1 MAALLLVIWPTEF
14 LAKVLAVVLSAV
26 IVAVGMQTATRRSS
40 VRSANRL
47 LATDLPEPSAPRRAA
62 TAAWLLAWSA
72 AGTVLMLATL
82 TALVALV
89 LPVIWLNGGDTVTI
103 IADVDIPSGAAG
115 SWTIAVAAGSLVAL
129 AYLCRAYVALMRR
142 LAPRL
147 LGHGLAE
154 RLAAAE
160 AEADLAAS
168 RNRLA
173 RDLHDSIGHL
183 LTTST
188 IQAAVARQVLET
200 DPESARLAL
209 ASIEDASRSALDDL
223 DRALGVLREE
233 PARIDA
239 GPTLADLGRL
249 CERAGA
255 DLTVDIAGDPDAL
268 PPMVSQEAFR
278 IVQEGITNA
287 LKHAPGAA
295 VALSIAVTDTHLD
308 LRISNPMPA
317 EPVARTQGRGLTGVA
332 ERARLLGGET
342 AAGPDPDGDWTLRAK
357 LPLA

>member
-1 MAALLLVIWPTEF
+1 
-14 LAKVLAVVLSAV
+14 
-26 IVAVGMQTATRRSS
+26 
-40 VRSANRL
+40 
-47 LATDLPEPSAPRRAA
+47 
-62 TAAWLLAWSA
+62 
-72 AGTVLMLATL
+72 MLASL
-82 TALVALV
+82 TALVALA

-129 AYLCRAYVALMRR
+129 AYLCGAYVALMRR
-142 LAPRL
+142 LARRF

-154 RLAAAE
+154 RLAADE
-160 AEADLAAS
+160 AEADRAAS

-188 IQAAVARQVLET
+188 IQAAVARQVLES

-209 ASIEDASRSALDDL
+209 ASIEDASRNALDDL

-233 PARIDA
+233 PAEPGA
-239 GPTLADLGRL
+239 GPTLADLGQL

-255 DLTVDIAGDPDAL
+255 DLTVEVAGDPDTL

-287 LKHAPGAA
+287 LKHAAGTA
-295 VALSIAVTDTHLD
+295 VSLKIAITDDHLD
-308 LRISNPMPA
+308 LRITNPMTT
-317 EPVARTQGRGLTGVA
+317 EPSATAQGRGLTGIE

-342 AAGPDPDGDWTLRAK
+342 TAGPGPEGDWTLRAE
-357 LPLA
+357 LPLQLR